1 MQKEIPLEELN
12 ILVKYK
18 KIISR
23 DVDNTLS
30 YIISKV
36 KLWEVD

>member
-12 ILVKYK
+12 ILVKHK

-23 DVDNTLS
+23 DDDNTLI

>member
-12 ILVKYK
+12 ISVKHK

-23 DVDNTLS
+23 YDDNTLS